1 MNILDINP
9 VTRIVTPAKPE
20 VEWPLLYITKLL
32 TEGLPPAPLRVY
44 AELRPY
50 RRITQDLPFEVT
62 PAVPVLDSEGQ
73 PVLNEGGT
81 PQMTEA
87 VVEMRPTVVGG
98 ECKPDCTAEEI
109 IVIDLADITPMIAV
123 DPVGEALIGQTVMT
137 FAAQGG
143 NILAMGEACILLSVK
158 QVAIAQGKVTA

>member
-32 TEGLPPAPLRVY
+32 TEGIPPAPLRVY

-50 RRITQDLPFEVT
+50 RRITQDI
-62 PAVPVLDSEGQ
+62 PVMDSEGV
-73 PVLNEGGT
+73 PTGEVNS
-81 PQMTEA
+81 
-87 VVEMRPTVVGG
+87 VVIGG